1 MPFPDFLYDIIIFFK
16 YSNAFSILLIVYMYL
31 YIIGVLEHAKNRLA
45 MVVPI
50 LELAVGSSYLSML
63 FYLILNY
70 LLWMPHCVCIVKE
83 KNSVR
88 ELRALVGFKGVLS
101 CLFDL
106 PAAGGSVRI

>member
-1 MPFPDFLYDIIIFFK
+1 MVNCIYVFIYYWCFRTCQKSVGYGG
-16 YSNAFSILLIVYMYL
+16 SYL
-31 YIIGVLEHAKNRLA
+31 G
-45 MVVPI
+45 
-50 LELAVGSSYLSML
+50 VGSWFLVLIHACL
-63 FYLILNY
+63 FNIQLNY

-106 PAAGGSVRI
+106 PAAGGSVRIYCVFCICGILVLSERHAEL